1 MIRRPMRSTLSPLPV
16 LFCSVVKT
24 IFCCMCAL
32 LIWLNGPKGNRLRPV
47 MNPHLRNAHDR
58 SCDSFFGEETFR
70 QTAAVLACPD
80 PGFDVCDWLH
90 ASSAVQGYR
99 RTRWRDPEH
108 ASPVGRYFSRTVN
121 HPFET
126 AQIEFAQR

>member
-1 MIRRPMRSTLSPLPV
+1 MRTIGRAILFLAKKPSGKRPP
-16 LFCSVVKT
+16 
-24 IFCCMCAL
+24 
-32 LIWLNGPKGNRLRPV
+32 
-47 MNPHLRNAHDR
+47 
-58 SCDSFFGEETFR
+58 
-70 QTAAVLACPD
+70 VLACPD

-126 AQIEFAQR
+126 AEIAFAYRRFQWHEVDLGNYSKLNP